1 MDLTILEIHI
11 DDTSFSADRPFSNL
25 VGDDNDEDTG
35 AVVDDL
41 ADNDPTAVDD
51 DGEPTDEPEATG
63 PALATT
69 ALAAAGVPTAAR
81 GVAPR
86 RRRGR
91 GAGRPGGGPPSCWAH
106 CSWSCGT
113 CRSTLR

>member
-63 PALATT
+63 PEMPTT
-69 ALAAAGVPTAAR
+69 ALAAVGVLTAVV
-81 GVAPR
+81 GVALALR
-86 RRRGR
+86 RFVG
-91 GAGRPGGGPPSCWAH
+91 GEDPDVDIETPEDDETRPVGV
-106 CSWSCGT
+106 T
-113 CRSTLR
+113 VDE